1 MAIDFS
7 FSSGGG
13 FGYGHGAFFDFFYFA
28 SFEEVIIFMAVFMIG
43 FIVAYTGL
51 KKFFS
56 EDQAPGYYPN
66 KAGAMVYKKNEKAIR
81 GKNALIVLSLCV
93 ALLMSVGLLR
103 NGWLFHYFGNVFG
116 VIISVMIALVG
127 VAMISWAYVFLESNV
142 GGIIAG
148 ILSGPV
154 VWWFMSFT
162 YPLVFGG
169 YESAMIYR
177 VYLILSS
184 ITFLVLLTLF
194 FLVVGIYRHVKGI
207 AGMPRHRIRP

>member
-93 ALLMSVGLLR
+93 SLLMTIGLLR
-103 NGWLFHYFGNVFG
+103 NGWLFYYFGD
-116 VIISVMIALVG
+116 
-127 VAMISWAYVFLESNV
+127 
-142 GGIIAG
+142 IAG
-148 ILSGPV
+148 IVLSVIVLMILIVLIAPFYKAVEKAIGPLLAGILMGPAIWFILKMVTPYMVLVQTPAYFDSWHTYFIGIPGLV
-154 VWWFMSFT
+154 V
-162 YPLVFGG
+162 
-169 YESAMIYR
+169 
-177 VYLILSS
+177 
-184 ITFLVLLTLF
+184 LTLF
-194 FLVVGIYRHVKGI
+194 FVAIGLFRNRK
-207 AGMPRHRIRP
+207 P